1 MKKLSTLAAA
11 LLAATALAGLPVHAQ
26 EHKDGNHQRHHE
38 HHEHH
43 EHHAHHD
50 HGSAN
55 EFENAHVSGEIR
67 KIDLENNKVSIK
79 HEEIKKY
86 SMAAMT
92 MNFRLK
98 APNQLDGFKPGDKV
112 RFIPDKTEGGYVLR
126 TIEKVE

>member
-1 MKKLSTLAAA
+1 MKKLGTLAAS
-11 LLAATALAGLPVHAQ
+11 LLAATALAGLPAFAQ
-26 EHKDGNHQRHHE
+26 EHKHDE

-43 EHHAHHD
+43 EHQD
-50 HGSAN
+50 HQGHGAAN
-55 EFENAHVSGEIR
+55 EFENTKVSGEIR

-98 APNQLDGFKPGDKV
+98 SPNQLEGFQPGDKV
-112 RFIPDKTEGGYVLR
+112 RFIPDKADGGYVLR
-126 TIEKVE
+126 TIEKVQ

>member
-1 MKKLSTLAAA
+1 MKKFGIFAAG
-11 LLAATALAGLPVHAQ
+11 LFAATALAGLPVFAQ
-26 EHKDGNHQRHHE
+26 EHQHGE

-43 EHHAHHD
+43 EHHD
-50 HGSAN
+50 HGGAN
-55 EFENAHVSGEIR
+55 EFENTKVLGEIR

-98 APNQLDGFKPGDKV
+98 AASQLDGFQTGDKV
-112 RFIPDKTEGGYVLR
+112 RFIPDKVDGGYVLR
-126 TIEKVE
+126 MIERAE

>member
-11 LLAATALAGLPVHAQ
+11 LFAATALAGLPVHAQ
-26 EHKDGNHQRHHE
+26 EHKDGAHHDHHE

-43 EHHAHHD
+43 EH
-50 HGSAN
+50 GNAN
-55 EFENAHVSGEIR
+55 EFENTKVSGEIR

-98 APNQLDGFKPGDKV
+98 APNQLDGFQPGDKV
-112 RFIPDKTEGGYVLR
+112 RFIPDKADGGYVLR